1 MKKFMLVPQS
11 PFPSPLTKKL
21 SQLDEEMKAILEN
34 TELGEATKA
43 MMYSKVLSQYLDVKR
58 QMQMPQRIPIIE
70 EGNPPPNKDVSK
82 IAKPI
87 PFVTAPEPS
96 EQSIP
101 GIDISIIPRVYR
113 NRANNLINH
122 LRERSN
128 ASWNERDE
136 LVVDGIP
143 IPGSNIVD
151 LLDDTVRSKRG
162 PEPIGARAFHKVLED
177 SNVPQS
183 LIGNKSLVKTV
194 DSAFETPPST
204 PKRLSP
210 LNANI
215 KRLETYITPK
225 SKKKKQTGRGS
236 CRKRG
241 VRNPVFKWE
250 SL

>member
-21 SQLDEEMKAILEN
+21 SQLDEEMKTILEN

-43 MMYSKVLSQYLDVKR
+43 MMYSNVLSQYLDVKR
-58 QMQMPQRIPIIE
+58 QMQMPQRIPILE
-70 EGNPPPNKDVSK
+70 EDRYPKEGASK
-82 IAKPI
+82 IPI
-87 PFVTAPEPS
+87 PKPM
-96 EQSIP
+96 EQPTETINL
-101 GIDISIIPRVYR
+101 SIIPTAYR
-113 NRANNLINH
+113 NRAKNLITH
-122 LRERSN
+122 LRDHSN
-128 ASWNERDE
+128 ASWNERNE
-136 LVVDGIP
+136 LVVNDTP
-143 IPGSNIVD
+143 VSGSNIVD
-151 LLDDTVRSKRG
+151 LLDDTVRAKRG
-162 PEPIGARAFHKVLED
+162 PIPRGAEDFRKILED

-183 LIGNKSLVKTV
+183 LIGNKRFGKTV

-204 PKRLSP
+204 PKRQSP

-215 KRLETYITPK
+215 KRLESYTTPK

-241 VRNPVFKWE
+241 VRKPAFKWE